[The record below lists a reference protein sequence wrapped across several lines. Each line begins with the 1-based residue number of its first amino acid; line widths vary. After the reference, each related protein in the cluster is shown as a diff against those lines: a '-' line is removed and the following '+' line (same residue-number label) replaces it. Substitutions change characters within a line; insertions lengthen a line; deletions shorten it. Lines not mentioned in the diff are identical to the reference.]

1 MERRLPGK
9 STFRHETPTIML
21 TMNDVLSR
29 LTTTSQKNWGTF
41 STGQTELIN
50 LARRTLFEL
59 RTAEAMRR
67 ARS

>member
-1 MERRLPGK
+1 
-9 STFRHETPTIML
+9 ML